1 MKDTIRITTDLPKEL
16 VEFVQKHKKE
26 TGISKARIYAE
37 ALKLFK
43 EKVEKGN
50 WKDFSIIDE
59 VTTWVLA

>member
-1 MKDTIRITTDLPKEL
+1 MEDMIRITTDLPEEL

-43 EKVEKGN
+43 ENVEKGN
-50 WKDFSIIDE
+50 
-59 VTTWVLA
+59 